1 MSEKLLKFKKLK
13 NDKNFIRFIF
23 IIGIVG
29 IILIFCSTF
38 FNSNTKEETV
48 SSASISDYRESE
60 ELKIK
65 EMVESIEGVGTAKVM
80 VTMEN
85 STEEVYSQDN
95 KVKEIEPTVR
105 GVLIVCSGGNNPE
118 IRETVL
124 ESVTKALNITTDKVC
139 VTKLKKE

>member
-38 FNSNTKEETV
+38 FSSNTKEETV
-48 SSASISDYRESE
+48 SSAAISDYRESE